1 MRVSRIFN
9 SSGAGISPGKI
20 ATRTVA
26 LAGNPNSGKTSV
38 FNAITGSRQKTGNY
52 AGVTIE
58 KKEGCCYA
66 ADGSKINVLDLPG
79 LYSLCSGAPEEQ
91 LAQSILMGSRVDTPP
106 PDLAVVVVDATN
118 LERNL
123 YLALQVKETGI
134 PVIIALNMIDLA
146 RSHGFTINA
155 RLMGKK
161 LEVPVIEVSAKTGE
175 GIEQLKSMITAEN
188 FPQSRTRL
196 WEMDHETEHLLSK
209 ARNLLK
215 SNHLSDGRKADW
227 IARRILFASEKI
239 NPGDYL
245 HLREELA
252 ALSQLLP
259 KSQDDL
265 LDDEITYRYRRIRL
279 VYTEA
284 VQKIDSGK
292 SSRSE
297 AADKILLHKIGGPLI
312 FALIMG
318 IMFQGVYT
326 WSELPMRW
334 MEGLME
340 GLGNLIS
347 TNMPAGELK
356 DLLLEGVIAGVGN
369 IVVFLPQI
377 IILFFF
383 ISILEDTGYMARAAF
398 LQDRIMSKAGLNG
411 HSFIPLLSSFA
422 CAVPGIMATRTIRSD
437 KDRLITIM
445 VAPLMT
451 CAARL
456 PVYTLLIGAFFPKKT
471 VLGFMDLRGI
481 VMTMLYLGGIAS
493 ALLVAWIIKKLL
505 VKGPRSPLI
514 LEMPSYKFPRV
525 KNIAITIWN
534 SAWSFMKRAG
544 TIILLLTVIL
554 WFLVSHPSGEELRKE
569 LEATGMSRADIQME
583 ITKNSYLGSLGQLVE
598 PVIKPLGYDWKIGV
612 GLISAFAAREVIV
625 GTMAIIYSTG
635 SEEAVEELGAAL
647 RADKYKNGQHVWTP
661 LVAVS
666 LLVFFI
672 FACMCSSTLVTIFK
686 ETNTLKWPVF
696 VFLYTLGLA
705 YFFSFIVYQ
714 GGKLL
719 GIA

>member
-9 SSGAGISPGKI
+9 NSPSNSVAGQKT
-20 ATRTVA
+20 TRVVA

-38 FNAITGSRQKTGNY
+38 FNALTGSRQKTGNY

-58 KKEGCCYA
+58 KKEGACLA
-66 ADGSKINVLDLPG
+66 PDGRKINILDLPG

-91 LAQSILMGSRVDTPP
+91 LAQSILMGTRADTPM

-134 PVIIALNMIDLA
+134 PVIVALNMIDLA
-146 RSHGFTINA
+146 RKHGFAINA
-155 RLMGKK
+155 KLMEKK
-161 LEVPVIEVSAKTGE
+161 LEVPVVEVSAKTEE
-175 GIEQLKSMITAEN
+175 GIDQLKALITAEN
-188 FPQSRTRL
+188 IKQCKTRL
-196 WEMDHETEHLLSK
+196 WEMDPETEHILAK
-209 ARNLLK
+209 ARNILK
-215 SNHLSDGRKADW
+215 KNELANGRKSDW
-227 IARRILFASEKI
+227 IARRILFGSEKI
-239 NPGDYL
+239 DPGDYL
-245 HLREELA
+245 HVREELT
-252 ALSQLLP
+252 ALAEKLP
-259 KSQDDL
+259 KDKEDL
-265 LDDEITYRYRRIRL
+265 LDDEIIYRYRRIRL
-279 VYTEA
+279 VYAETVQRTE
-284 VQKIDSGK
+284 SGQSSK
-292 SSRSE
+292 SE
-297 AADKILLHKIGGPLI
+297 LADKILLHKIAGPVI

-318 IMFQGVYT
+318 VMFQGVYT
-326 WSELPMRW
+326 WSELPMGW
-334 MEGLME
+334 LEGLIE
-340 GLGNLIS
+340 NLGDFINAQ
-347 TNMPAGELK
+347 MPSGELK
-356 DLLLEGVIAGVGN
+356 NLLLEGVIAGVGN
-369 IVVFLPQI
+369 IIIFLPQI

-456 PVYTLLIGAFFPKKT
+456 PVYTLLIGAFFPKRT

-514 LEMPSYKFPRV
+514 LEMPSYKFPRA
-525 KNIAITIWN
+525 KNVLITIWN
-534 SAWSFMKRAG
+534 SAWSFLKRAG
-544 TIILLLTVIL
+544 SIILLLTIIL
-554 WFLVSHPSGEELRKE
+554 WFLVSHPSGEALEKE
-569 LEATGMSRADIQME
+569 LAAKGFEPSEIQME
-583 ITKNSYLGSLGQLVE
+583 MTKNSYLGSLGQFIE
-598 PVIKPLGYDWKIGV
+598 PAIKPLGYDWKIGV
-612 GLISAFAAREVIV
+612 GLVSAFAAREVIV

-635 SEEAVEELGAAL
+635 SEEEVEELGAAL
-647 RADKYKNGQHVWTP
+647 KADKYADGSPVWTP

-672 FACMCSSTLVTIFK
+672 FACMCSSTLVTIYK
-686 ETNTLKWPVF
+686 ETNTLKWPAF

-705 YFFSFIVYQ
+705 YLFSFIVFQ
-714 GGKLL
+714 GGKLIGL
-719 GIA
+719 A